1 MVSAQ
6 RPTLLWKSQCHRSF
20 YTPMGRLGGKSDVLN
35 KHFAIDVVFG
45 MVFTVRMG
53 TIGRELP

>member
-1 MVSAQ
+1 
-6 RPTLLWKSQCHRSF
+6 
-20 YTPMGRLGGKSDVLN
+20 MGRLGGKSDVLN